1 MVHHLK
7 FLIPT
12 AWRLRRPKF
21 EKEIFQIRLKL
32 SHFTILK
39 NRFFCW
45 YLSKFSTKLEIF
57 NHMALYKS
65 IFHGKNESKWLVNI
79 SLGTFVPTC
88 QWYYYF
94 HNFSVI
100 WFWTYFF
107 EKIWK
112 FSNLHV
118 FIFLTCQIPVK
129 NFLVFILNILAQKKF
144 ARFLCKNRLTFIF
157 PQNWIPLR
165 IIWSLGWSWGNFF
178 KNIFLVSVSIA
189 NLKISI
195 C

>member
-12 AWRLRRPKF
+12 AWRLRCPKF

-57 NHMALYKS
+57 NHRALYKNT
-65 IFHGKNESKWLVNI
+65 FHGKNESKWLVNK

-94 HNFSVI
+94 HNFLVI

-112 FSNLHV
+112 FSACFKIFNLSN
-118 FIFLTCQIPVK
+118 TG
-129 NFLVFILNILAQKKF
+129 QK
-144 ARFLCKNRLTFIF
+144 
-157 PQNWIPLR
+157 
-165 IIWSLGWSWGNFF
+165 FF
-178 KNIFLVSVSIA
+178 GIHFKYFGSK
-189 NLKISI
+189 KI

>member
-1 MVHHLK
+1 MFINFGNSFLKNGFYFKVLIKWQLGSLFEIWLLRKFESLMVHHLK

-57 NHMALYKS
+57 NHMALYKN
-65 IFHGKNESKWLVNI
+65 IFYGKNESKWLVNK

-94 HNFSVI
+94 NNFSVI

-112 FSNLHV
+112 FSNLLV

-129 NFLVFILNILAQKKF
+129 KFLVFILNILAQKK
-144 ARFLCKNRLTFIF
+144 
-157 PQNWIPLR
+157 
-165 IIWSLGWSWGNFF
+165 
-178 KNIFLVSVSIA
+178 
-189 NLKISI
+189 I